1 MVINFLKKNFVMFN
15 GIIFNTGKV
24 KNIIKKKNSIYVEIQ
39 SNINLKKKDLGSS
52 ICCDGV
58 CLTVEKISKNKIFFY
73 ISNETLKRSNF
84 KFLKLNQIINLEK
97 SLSFGK
103 SISGHFIQGHVD
115 TVAKIKKVK
124 HIDKAWVINLKIL
137 NKNLNKY
144 LIEKASISI
153 NGVSLTISKVYQNS
167 FEITIIPHTLN
178 LTNLK
183 NFKVN
188 SWANVELD
196 IFGKYIHKYSN

>member
-1 MVINFLKKNFVMFN
+1 MFN

-24 KNIIKKKNSIYVEIQ
+24 KNIKRKKNSIYVGIQ
-39 SNINLKKKDLGSS
+39 SKMNLNKKDLGSS

-58 CLTVEKISKNKIFFY
+58 CLTVDKVVKNKTYFY

-84 KFLKLNQIINLEK
+84 NTLKINQIINLEQ

-115 TVAKIKKVK
+115 TVAKIQKIIF
-124 HIDKAWVINLKIL
+124 IDKAWMINLKIL
-137 NKNLNKY
+137 DKKLKKF

-167 FEITIIPHTLN
+167 FEITVIPHTLK

-183 NFKVN
+183 NLKVN
-188 SWANVELD
+188 SLVNVELD
-196 IFGKYIHKYSN
+196 IFSKYIYKYSN